1 MVNYMEISV
10 TQFKAKCLRLI
21 EQVEHGG
28 ETVVITRHGRVAAQL
43 LPVKEGGCRVLF
55 GRAKSK
61 TRIKGD
67 LFTTGESWRAED

>member
-1 MVNYMEISV
+1 MEISV

-21 EQVEHGG
+21 EQVETGG

-43 LPVKEGGCRVLF
+43 LPVPEGGGRELF
-55 GRAKSK
+55 GRAEQQ

-67 LFTTGESWRAED
+67 LFSSGEHWDADA